1 MPTRLTLAK
10 SDIVAMFDEQSGPVF
25 KQSQIGQILD
35 QHRSEWRLPLSLSLT
50 KFIEYL
56 IKNSKLKKVRVDL
69 PHRPETLY
77 IWGEVSAFCM
87 ASSLKT
93 GGYLS
98 HYTAMQVHELTDQSP
113 EILYVNHEQ
122 RPQPKPAGPLTQEA
136 VDRAF
141 KATQR
146 VSKNFAA
153 MGRRKVRVLNGKH
166 TGRYG
171 VEELKDQDGHP
182 VQVTTLERNL
192 IDIVVRPGYSGGV
205 TEVLEAYRRAAERV
219 QVNKL
224 LATLRKMDYVY
235 PYQQAIGFYMDRSGA
250 YPEKR
255 LAMLEAER
263 SDINFYLTYA
273 MGEVE
278 YSDRWRI
285 YYPAG
290 L

>member
-1 MPTRLTLAK
+1 MPTRLTLSK
-10 SDIVAMFDEQSGPVF
+10 PGIVALFDQQTNPVF

-35 QHRSEWRLPLSLSLT
+35 QHREAWRLPQSLSLT

-56 IKNSKLKKVRVDL
+56 TKNSKLKKVRVDL

-77 IWGEVSAFCM
+77 VWGQASAFCM

-98 HYTAMQVHELTDQSP
+98 HYTAMQVHELTNQSP

-146 VSKNFAA
+146 VSKNIAP

-171 VEELKDQDGHP
+171 VEELNDQDGHP
-182 VQVTTLERNL
+182 VQVTTLERTL

-205 TEVLEAYRRAAERV
+205 TEVLEAYQRAAELV

-273 MGEVE
+273 MGEIE

-285 YYPAG
+285 HFPAG

>member
-1 MPTRLTLAK
+1 MPSRLTIAK
-10 SDIVAMFDEQSGPVF
+10 SDIVALFDEQANPVF
-25 KQSQIGQILD
+25 KQSQLGQILEH
-35 QHRSEWRLPLSLSLT
+35 HRSEWRLPQSLRLT
-50 KFIEYL
+50 GFIEYL

-77 IWGEVSAFCM
+77 VWGQASAFCM

-98 HYTAMQVHELTDQSP
+98 HYTAMQIHELTDQSP

-122 RPQPKPAGPLTQEA
+122 RPQPKPSGPLTQEA

-141 KATQR
+141 KAPQR
-146 VSKNFAA
+146 VSKNLAS

-171 VEELKDQDGHP
+171 VEELHDQNRHP
-182 VQVTTLERNL
+182 VQVTTLERTL

-224 LATLRKMDYVY
+224 LATLRKLDYVY

-250 YPEKR
+250 YPERR

-263 SDINFYLTYA
+263 SEIDFYLTYA
-273 MGEVE
+273 MSEVE
-278 YSDRWRI
+278 YSDRWQI
-285 YYPAG
+285 YFPPG

>member
-1 MPTRLTLAK
+1 MPTRLTIAK
-10 SDIVAMFDEQSGPVF
+10 PEIVALFDEQPNPVF
-25 KQSQIGQILD
+25 KHAQIGRMLD
-35 QHRSEWRLPLSLSLT
+35 QHRAEWRLPQSLSLT
-50 KFIEYL
+50 GFLEYL
-56 IKNSKLKKVRVDL
+56 IKNSKLRRVRVDL

-77 IWGEVSAFCM
+77 VWRDVSAFCM

-93 GGYLS
+93 GGYLT
-98 HYTAMQVHELTDQSP
+98 HYTAMQIHELTDQSP
-113 EILYVNHEQ
+113 EIIYVNHEQ

-141 KATQR
+141 KGKQR
-146 VSKNFAA
+146 VSKNIAA

-166 TGRYG
+166 TGRLG
-171 VEELKDQDGHP
+171 VEETHDQDGHP
-182 VQVTTLERNL
+182 VVVTSLERTL

-205 TEVLEAYRRAAERV
+205 AEVLEAYRRAAERV

-235 PYQQAIGFYMDRSGA
+235 PYQQAVGFYMERCGA

-255 LAMLEAER
+255 LAMLQRER
-263 SDINFYLTYA
+263 SEIDFYLTYEMA
-273 MGEVE
+273 ETD
-278 YSDRWRI
+278 YSDQWRI
-285 YYPAG
+285 FFPAG